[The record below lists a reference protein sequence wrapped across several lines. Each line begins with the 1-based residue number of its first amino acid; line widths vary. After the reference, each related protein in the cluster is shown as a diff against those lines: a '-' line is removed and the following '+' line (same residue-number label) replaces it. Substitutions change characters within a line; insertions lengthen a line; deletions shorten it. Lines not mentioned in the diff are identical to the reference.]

1 MGRKVSPISF
11 RLASRLNWI
20 TRWYAKAPQY
30 KDFLIEDIKLR
41 KCLLDHL
48 KTINISKIE
57 IGRLNRTLRVLIFT
71 PKPGLIIGKRGE
83 EIDSLKK
90 RLQALTSFK
99 LELFVEETKRPESN
113 ASVIANSIADQIER
127 RVTFK
132 RAIKRLITNAL
143 RAGALGIKVMGSGRL
158 GGAEI
163 ARKEWYKE
171 GKVPL
176 QTIEADIDYATSIA
190 KTTYGIIGL
199 KVWVNKGCWKQPLPI
214 KVS

>member
-20 TRWYAKAPQY
+20 TKWYAKAPKY

-41 KCLLDHL
+41 RCLLDRL
-48 KTINISKIE
+48 KTISISKIE
-57 IGRLNRTLRVLIFT
+57 IERSNRTLRVLIST

-83 EIDSLKK
+83 EIDGLKK
-90 RLQALTSFK
+90 RLQTLTNFR
-99 LELFVEETKRPESN
+99 LELFIVETKKPDSN
-113 ASVIANSIADQIER
+113 ASIIVNSISEQIER
-127 RVTFK
+127 RVSFK
-132 RAIKRLITNAL
+132 RAIKRLITNAI

-199 KVWVNKGCWKQPLPI
+199 KVWVNKGCWKQPPTN
-214 KVS
+214 